1 MGQLHQNPK
10 SARNPSDEN
19 LKHKS
24 MKVPNASFFEELHNN
39 EDQEE
44 DKKKTKL
51 QRVQTALD
59 SHFELNQLKKI
70 SAVKKRTSLIS

>member
-44 DKKKTKL
+44 DKK
-51 QRVQTALD
+51 
-59 SHFELNQLKKI
+59 NQVAK
-70 SAVKKRTSLIS
+70 STDRARFAF